1 MINNKESLYLQEC
14 AYLRELAQRVA
25 KESPHL
31 TDFLATAHDPDIQR
45 LFEAFALLIARLQD
59 KLEDDFPEITHGILS
74 RIWPLALCPV
84 PPTTVMQFCPADGEH
99 QGVADIPKST
109 SVSAQVDGRRSSA
122 CGWISIFVMSAC
134 THRASNAN

>member
-1 MINNKESLYLQEC
+1 MINNKESLYLQER

-45 LFEAFALLIARLQD
+45 LFEAFSLLISRLRD

-74 RIWPLALCPV
+74 RIWPLVLCPV
-84 PPTTVMQFCPADGEH
+84 PPTTIMQFFPTDGEH
-99 QGVADIPKST
+99 QGAADIPRNT
-109 SVSAQVDGRRSSA
+109 AVSAQVDGELLSFKTCHPLHIEPLV
-122 CGWISIFVMSAC
+122 CGIAG
-134 THRASNAN
+134 